1 MAGEALE
8 FGAAHGE
15 HDSEVAA
22 AVGEEEKEDG
32 SAAGERESGVDV
44 G

>member
-22 AVGEEEKEDG
+22 AVGEEEEEDSG
-32 SAAGERESGVDV
+32 AAGEGEGGVDV